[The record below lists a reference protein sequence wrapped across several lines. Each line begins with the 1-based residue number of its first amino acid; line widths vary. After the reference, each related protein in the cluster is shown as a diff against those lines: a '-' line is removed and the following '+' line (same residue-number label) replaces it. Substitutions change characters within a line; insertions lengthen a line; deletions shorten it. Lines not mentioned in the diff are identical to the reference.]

1 MQAWQIRRY
10 GKESKSG
17 PLGPLI
23 AYLTLNDFGILDVM
37 LHPLANAVAVAGE
50 VVALLLHLLQFLFTG
65 GYEFQHLGIARGECL
80 VVTLVA
86 VEHLEDAREYLVDA
100 LS

>member
-1 MQAWQIRRY
+1 MMQALQIRRY
-10 GKESKSG
+10 GKESKS
-17 PLGPLI
+17 GPLI

-37 LHPLANAVAVAGE
+37 LHPLANAVAVASE
-50 VVALLLHLLQFLFTG
+50 VVALLLHLLQFFLTG
-65 GYEFQHLGIARGECL
+65 GYEFQHLGITWGEGL

>member
-1 MQAWQIRRY
+1 MQMR
-10 GKESKSG
+10 KNPHDTSG
-17 PLGPLI
+17 NNL
-23 AYLTLNDFGILDVM
+23 GILDIV
-37 LHPLANAVAVAGE
+37 LHPLAQTVTVASE
-50 VVALLLHLLQFLFTG
+50 VVALLLHLLQFFLTG
-65 GYEFQHLGIARGECL
+65 GYEFQHLGITWGEGL